1 MGHNVSVEQQQQLL
15 WDQFLALWPIERV
28 RKMTL
33 EEYSQAGNKDNFTYW
48 LERETKPIANILGGS
63 AFKFGIYHRSA
74 IEDKQD
80 GKGKIYQDGYA
91 WLEKYGTTK
100 EQAFAEIKR
109 RIIETVEYAQ
119 AGNLEAIDAL
129 DFSPVIKWKIAF
141 LYQNQLQPKII
152 SIFSKTMLDYLT
164 EDKKLNYAEAYQH
177 LINAQEERSLL
188 EYGNELVQEYI
199 DANPKQTYLTP
210 TEADEILN
218 AKYPEQY
225 ISRQKMTVV
234 TNDAGREIALVLTGS
249 KASFFI
255 EVDPANSMDFKFQFK
270 STREVPNGKYTE
282 HDGRHSGLKSQS
294 KNLWLGNK
302 IYFIE
307 IDSAQELD
315 KFCDW
320 YEQEI
325 DQSHA
330 TALKHKVKEFLKL
343 WPIDRLKGLTLESYH
358 QAKNKECFITQ
369 IDSFDPTQG
378 DPTFACYFDIWEP
391 IGLGDND
398 KYHNQKPYSWNK
410 RLGDNEEQA
419 FDKLKQEILD
429 IVDASQRRDLKAID
443 QIQFTKKLKWMIA
456 FLYQDFNDPFIIPI
470 VSRVNTKRIG
480 YDHLYPKLPLPEFL
494 PVLLADKGEQQ
505 FFPYVEKLFAMVRK
519 GYLDNKQQKQQTEEA
534 VDEVMTQQPLNRILF
549 GAAGTG
555 KTFHTI
561 NHALSIIENKTLE
574 SLENEDRTALK
585 QRFDEYK
592 DQGQIKFVTFHQSF
606 SYEDFVEGIRA
617 ETDAQGKLKYPI
629 KPGVFKEIIELA
641 KGNVQSN
648 IEDEIDLSSKSI
660 WKMSLGRAGI
670 EDDLYRSCL
679 DNNVLLLGWGDAINF
694 SECENIKDIKNK
706 LAEVNYPK
714 DSEDTAA
721 GYVNT
726 FKNKIQNG
734 DLVVITDGNLK
745 FRAIAEVT
753 GQYEYDENQE
763 FGYHQLRKVNWLKTF
778 SPSLRNEDYF
788 KKIFSQSTVYNL
800 ENAIDK
806 SKLSALLQPEAKHSS
821 NLENKYVLIV
831 DEINRGN
838 ISRIFGELITLI
850 EDSKRQGA
858 EEELSVT
865 LPYSKEEFSVPN
877 NVYIVGTM
885 NSSDRSLTG
894 LDIALR
900 RRFTFV
906 EMPPKHELLSDI
918 EIDGLNIGEL
928 LKVMNQRIEIL
939 LDRDHCM
946 GHANFMS
953 LKNEPSLET
962 LSNIF
967 KQKVIPQL
975 QEYFFDDWSK
985 INMVLNANGMLKPKV
1000 VERSVIFPNVDTGS
1014 EGFFEEQKTWEVVE
1028 SAFNSIESFVK
1039 ILKH

>member
-330 TALKHKVKEFLKL
+330 TALEHKVKEFLKL

-443 QIQFTKKLKWMIA
+443 QIQFTKGLKWMIA

-519 GYLDNKQQKQQTEEA
+519 GYLDNKQQKQQTEEL

-574 SLENEDRTALK
+574 SLEDEDRTALK
-585 QRFDEYK
+585 KRFDEYK

-617 ETDAQGKLKYPI
+617 ETDDGKLTYDVKQ
-629 KPGVFKEIIELA
+629 GVFKEICDLARATSKIKVNEFKETIEFGRGYKLLNITTELLEIQKPNGNIFHLSRMLGDYLLHAYKNNKITIQNIIDKEVVDILGSQPILEPYLVHGYNTVLA
-641 KGNVQSN
+641 NLIPV
-648 IEDEIDLSSKSI
+648 
-660 WKMSLGRAGI
+660 
-670 EDDLYRSCL
+670 L
-679 DNNVLLLGWGDAINF
+679 DSVLLK
-694 SECENIKDIKNK
+694 ECD
-706 LAEVNYPK
+706 
-714 DSEDTAA
+714 
-721 GYVNT
+721 
-726 FKNKIQNG
+726 
-734 DLVVITDGNLK
+734 
-745 FRAIAEVT
+745 
-753 GQYEYDENQE
+753 
-763 FGYHQLRKVNWLKTF
+763 KT
-778 SPSLRNEDYF
+778 
-788 KKIFSQSTVYNL
+788 
-800 ENAIDK
+800 K
-806 SKLSALLQPEAKHSS
+806 SKAP
-821 NLENKYVLIV
+821 YVLII

-850 EDSKRQGA
+850 EDSKRAGA
-858 EEELSVT
+858 DEALSVT
-865 LPYSKEEFSVPN
+865 LPYSKEEFSVPK
-877 NVYIVGTM
+877 NVYLIGTM

-894 LDIALR
+894 LDVALR

-906 EMPPKHELLSDI
+906 EMPPNHELLSDI

-928 LKVMNQRIEIL
+928 LKVMNQRIEVL
-939 LDRDHCM
+939 LDRDHCI
-946 GHANFMS
+946 GHANFM
-953 LKNEPSLET
+953 T
-962 LSNIF
+962 LNSESTVEDLAQIF
-967 KQKVIPQL
+967 SQKIIPQL
-975 QEYFFDDWSK
+975 QEYFFDDWAK
-985 INMVLNANGMLKPKV
+985 INLVLFNNGMLQSKSIQNGLFPNNSEEELSYLEQKKIWSVNPKV
-1000 VERSVIFPNVDTGS
+1000 
-1014 EGFFEEQKTWEVVE
+1014 
-1028 SAFNSIESFVK
+1028 FNNIETYRA
-1039 ILKH
+1039 ILGAGGTSNG